1 MGQAST
7 QAGYLTL
14 SYPLDTKSAFFHG
27 TLHSGSVSK
36 IVDRGID
43 LFFWN
48 VWLRPVKDSPLI
60 GAGCNAVPATDAPVV
75 VDHDDTI
82 RFLPGGVDRTYF
94 HTGRLLTLLALNG
107 KIDESFFR
115 NQVRV
120 IVMFRVFKVDQ
131 VSSLESENPDP
142 LKLRIMAG
150 LVILFHT
157 GVDASSAPNAS
168 GKLQAVCPKGIGNR
182 LLGADLKFSSIFLL
196 VSLFQLCND
205 TFLFFRCH
213 FPKMFL
219 QEILGFFLGAR
230 GENGER
236 SPCRSGQGKIA

>member
-1 MGQAST
+1 M
-7 QAGYLTL
+7 
-14 SYPLDTKSAFFHG
+14 
-27 TLHSGSVSK
+27 
-36 IVDRGID
+36 DRGID

-60 GAGCNAVPATDAPVV
+60 GAGCNAVPATNAPIIIN
-75 VDHDDTI
+75 HDDTI
-82 RFLPGGVDRTYF
+82 RLLPGGVDRTYL

-107 KIDESFFR
+107 KIDESFLR

-150 LVILFHT
+150 LVILFHA
-157 GVDASSAPNAS
+157 GIDASSAPNTS
-168 GKLQAVCPKGIGNR
+168 GKLQAVCPIGVGNR

-196 VSLFQLCND
+196 VSLFQFRND
-205 TFLFFRCH
+205 PFLIFGCH
-213 FPKMFL
+213 FLKMFL
-219 QEILGFFLGAR
+219 QEILGFFFGAG
-230 GENGER
+230 GE
-236 SPCRSGQGKIA
+236 

>member
-1 MGQAST
+1 M
-7 QAGYLTL
+7 
-14 SYPLDTKSAFFHG
+14 
-27 TLHSGSVSK
+27 
-36 IVDRGID
+36 DRGID

-60 GAGCNAVPATDAPVV
+60 GAGCNAVPATNAPIIIN
-75 VDHDDTI
+75 HDDTI
-82 RFLPGGVDRTYF
+82 RLLPGGVDRTYL

-107 KIDESFFR
+107 KIDESFLR

-168 GKLQAVCPKGIGNR
+168 GKLQSVCPKGIGNH
-182 LLGADLKFSSIFLL
+182 LLGADLEFSSIFLL

-205 TFLFFRCH
+205 PFLIFGCH
-213 FPKMFL
+213 FLKVFL
-219 QEILGFFLGAR
+219 QEILGFFLGAG
-230 GENGER
+230 GEQGER
-236 SPCRSGQGKIA
+236 STCRSGQGKIAEKLSSRIASIVSISHRGFLSDDEAEARALRV